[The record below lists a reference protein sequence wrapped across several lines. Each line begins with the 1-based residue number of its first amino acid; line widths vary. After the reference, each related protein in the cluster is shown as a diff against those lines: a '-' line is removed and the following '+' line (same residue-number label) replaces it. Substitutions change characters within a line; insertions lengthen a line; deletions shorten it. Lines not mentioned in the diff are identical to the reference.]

1 MTGPMTTDR
10 YKSIAAPAE
19 GLFKD
24 KGSRFIAFAL
34 PVSGEEEIKDA
45 LERLR
50 KEYHDARHICY
61 AYRIG
66 ADGGRETMRK
76 ADGTTGRESGG
87 KVDGKWRIN
96 DDGEPS
102 GTAGRPILG
111 QIDSLDLSDI
121 LIAVVR
127 YFGGIK
133 LGVPGLINAYRS
145 AAADALSNA
154 SVIEKTACEV
164 LTATFSYEKM
174 GEVMKRTKGGDIR
187 ILDLA
192 VDTPCRITLS
202 VPQSQV
208 VSIRQSP
215 WLTFEE

>member
-1 MTGPMTTDR
+1 MAMEDQ
-10 YKSIAAPAE
+10 YKSIESPAE

-34 PVSGEEEIKDA
+34 PVRDETEIKEA

-50 KEYHDARHICY
+50 KEYHDARHICF
-61 AYRIG
+61 AWRIG
-66 ADGGRETMRK
+66 VDGGRET
-76 ADGTTGRESGG
+76 AGGGTP
-87 KVDGKWRIN
+87 VGKWRLS

-111 QIDSLDLSDI
+111 QIDSYGLSDI

-145 AAADALSNA
+145 AAADALARACVCNK
-154 SVIEKTACEV
+154 VACES
-164 LTATFSYEKM
+164 LTGTFPYERM
-174 GEVMKRTKGGDIR
+174 GEVMKRTKAGGDIR
-187 ILDLA
+187 ILDLS

-202 VPQSQV
+202 VPRSQADA
-208 VSIRQSP
+208 
-215 WLTFEE
+215 WHTFLQELG